1 MQLCL
6 RGKARKAL
14 SQAERTL
21 GLPPPWKNFY
31 DYRGNFCSCVVTH
44 SALTLRSPHSFL
56 GSQGVILSWLCSS
69 LWPLLLSFLC
79 CFLLAATPAPPKP
92 ASCLRGAP
100 GLMHTHAHLFFSHH
114 FFSLSTP
121 LPYVHSFSFM
131 AASLQT
137 TIFSLCLPLA
147 EGQRVSFIRH

>member
-79 CFLLAATPAPPKP
+79 CFLLAATPAPPNQP
-92 ASCLRGAP
+92 LAFEVLQDSCTLTRTSSF
-100 GLMHTHAHLFFSHH
+100 HT
-114 FFSLSTP
+114 T
-121 LPYVHSFSFM
+121 SF
-131 AASLQT
+131 
-137 TIFSLCLPLA
+137 LCLHPCPMCTHS
-147 EGQRVSFIRH
+147 VSWLLLYRQPSFHCVFPWQKGKGSLL